1 MGVPVTWFID
11 AKGVVKF
18 KKIGEVKSEQELIDL
33 TEKHLG
39 VKI

>member
-1 MGVPVTWFID
+1 VTWFID
-11 AKGVVKF
+11 AAGKVTF

-33 TEKHLG
+33 TEKYLG